1 MNAPELLAPKS
12 HTRRNPGPDT
22 VNGWPDD
29 LDLAWAA
36 QVDVSILF
44 TGSADAVK
52 LARRIHAVSGW
63 RWGPFLMVD
72 CAWPAPTL
80 DQRLFDVLRPNS
92 EAVAAGELQ
101 LRLLQ
106 PGTIFLH
113 EVGKL
118 GRPLQVRLADALAS
132 SSLAGERRRP
142 RYRIMASTSESL
154 LHRVAAGTFDD
165 HLFYR
170 LNMLHVVL
178 PPDDRD

>member
-1 MNAPELLAPKS
+1 MNAPELLSPKS

-36 QVDVSILF
+36 QVDASILF
-44 TGSADAVK
+44 TGSAHAAT

-72 CAWPAPTL
+72 CGWPEAML
-80 DQRLFDVLRPNS
+80 EQRLFDVLRPSS
-92 EAVAAGELQ
+92 EGVAAGEPQ

-118 GRPLQVRLADALAS
+118 GRPLQVRLADALVS
-132 SSLAGERRRP
+132 SSRAGEQRRP
-142 RYRIMASTSESL
+142 RYRIMASTSKSL
-154 LHRVAAGTFDD
+154 LHGVAAGTFDD
-165 HLFYR
+165 RLFYR

-178 PPDDRD
+178 PADDKD